1 MTHSRG
7 FSVEVSA
14 LRRVASDT
22 EDGLPGVSA
31 KVGNASKSMRDLYVQ
46 PQAAFGGDSAGVALG
61 QKRNALLAAL
71 ITGGIAV
78 SDSVGQAAERLDVV
92 ADAYE
97 RIERE
102 VTGK

>member
-1 MTHSRG
+1 MTHGGG
-7 FSVEVSA
+7 FSVEVAA
-14 LRRVASDT
+14 LRRVASH
-22 EDGLPGVSA
+22 EEKGLPGLSNAIGNSA
-31 KVGNASKSMRDLYVQ
+31 KSMRDLYVQ
-46 PQAAFGGDSAGVALG
+46 PQRAFGGDSAGVSLG
-61 QKRNALLAAL
+61 QKRNQLLAAL

-78 SDSVGQAAERLDVV
+78 SDSLELAAERLDVV

>member
-1 MTHSRG
+1 MTHNGG
-7 FSVEVSA
+7 FSVEVA
-14 LRRVASDT
+14 ELRRVASDT
-22 EDGLPGVSA
+22 ENGLPGVSNEIGGSA
-31 KVGNASKSMRDLYVQ
+31 KAMRDLYVQ
-46 PQAAFGGDSAGVALG
+46 PQSAFGGDSAGVALG

-102 VTGK
+102 ITGK